1 MRESRVWCVS
11 CDKSVQ
17 GAGGWG
23 WLQIGRDGCAGARVR
38 GSWSDPG
45 VSLAPTTVKMPDEK
59 RDLVYQHCFKILVG
73 SFRTEHI
80 HSWV

>member
-1 MRESRVWCVS
+1 MTNPC
-11 CDKSVQ
+11 KVQ
-17 GAGGWG
+17 VVG
-23 WLQIGRDGCAGARVR
+23 DGYKLDGTGARVR